1 VKDPLYLLK
10 LPAHGP
16 WGTNTQVIAITKWNQ
31 CELFV
36 KCPPLQSMGSM
47 RAGKD
52 FKNNMISKRKKK
64 QTIMRADPAESDTK
78 IFLNE

>member
-1 VKDPLYLLK
+1 
-10 LPAHGP
+10 
-16 WGTNTQVIAITKWNQ
+16 
-31 CELFV
+31 
-36 KCPPLQSMGSM
+36 MGSM